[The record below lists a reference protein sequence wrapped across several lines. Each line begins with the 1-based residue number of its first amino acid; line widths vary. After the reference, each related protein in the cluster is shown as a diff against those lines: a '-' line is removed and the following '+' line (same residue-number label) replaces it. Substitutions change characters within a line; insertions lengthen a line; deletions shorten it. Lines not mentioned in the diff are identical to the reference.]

1 MSRSERGLLS
11 EHDELTGWLGR
22 MDRYNSPGKGASADR
37 AFYLQ
42 SWNGHRGYTIDRV
55 KTGEIF
61 VPNLSLSIV
70 GGIQPARMTELRGL
84 TSDGLLQR
92 FLVVLMQAP
101 KLPQD
106 IDCTEITKAY
116 TALIYE
122 LISLRPQRLYL
133 TDAAADAMAELQKHL
148 YSLERVGEALT
159 EAFEAHVGK
168 LKAYAGVLAMILQ
181 LVDNPKEAIRL
192 GAIGRQ
198 TVEKVD

>member
-1 MSRSERGLLS
+1 
-11 EHDELTGWLGR
+11 
-22 MDRYNSPGKGASADR
+22 
-37 AFYLQ
+37 
-42 SWNGHRGYTIDRV
+42 
-55 KTGEIF
+55 
-61 VPNLSLSIV
+61 
-70 GGIQPARMTELRGL
+70 
-84 TSDGLLQR
+84 
-92 FLVVLMQAP
+92 AP

-133 TDAAADAMAELQKHL
+133 TDGAADAMAELQKHL

-192 GAIGRQ
+192 CAIGRQ
-198 TVEKVD
+198 TDEKVDRLIKSFLLPHACEFYSLS